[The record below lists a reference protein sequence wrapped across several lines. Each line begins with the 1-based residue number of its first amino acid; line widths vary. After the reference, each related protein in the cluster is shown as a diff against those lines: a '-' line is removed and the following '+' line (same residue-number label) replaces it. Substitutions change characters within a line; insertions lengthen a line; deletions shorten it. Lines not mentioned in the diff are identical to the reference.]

1 MLGNALIEGA
11 TFIAILVG
19 SVVGGLLGGSPGG
32 LSYVAAG
39 LVAFSGFGYAAARFI
54 PPAPTADPDQSV
66 TLNVIA
72 DTLSLL
78 REAREQ
84 PTIWSCILG
93 ISWFWTF
100 GAIVLALLPPLARD
114 VLGGTETLTS
124 FFLAIFSVGI
134 GVGSLICARS
144 LRGEITPAPVPFAA
158 IAMSVVLVEFAA
170 LVAVMP
176 MSNASNQSV
185 AEALASPRALLLMAV
200 LFLLSTTSGFY
211 ALPLYSILQ
220 HDAPADV
227 KARMIGANNVGN
239 ACMLVAGAVCLS
251 VLSTG
256 LGLSIPQ
263 VAVVLALANLG
274 SIGFIK
280 RLVRRRG
287 TSPRNLANE
296 LAGPS

>member
-1 MLGNALIEGA
+1 
-11 TFIAILVG
+11 
-19 SVVGGLLGGSPGG
+19 
-32 LSYVAAG
+32 
-39 LVAFSGFGYAAARFI
+39 
-54 PPAPTADPDQSV
+54 
-66 TLNVIA
+66 
-72 DTLSLL
+72 
-78 REAREQ
+78 
-84 PTIWSCILG
+84 
-93 ISWFWTF
+93 
-100 GAIVLALLPPLARD
+100 
-114 VLGGTETLTS
+114 
-124 FFLAIFSVGI
+124 
-134 GVGSLICARS
+134 
-144 LRGEITPAPVPFAA
+144 
-158 IAMSVVLVEFAA
+158 
-170 LVAVMP
+170 

-227 KARMIGANNVGN
+227 KARMIRANNVGN

-274 SIGFIK
+274 SIGLVK
-280 RLVRRRG
+280 RLRRHG
-287 TSPRNLANE
+287 TIPRELGID